1 MNNCKYRKNEIVR
14 GNVMKKRSLLVTLF
28 LCIIVSSVFAYGQ
41 YGGIPNEY
49 YSEYSD
55 GVAGYAGAKYCG
67 TTKNLTI
74 DEVHNDRWN
83 DVYNDKKL
91 SNLQPFSGKLS
102 KRESKLV
109 WCALSEYD
117 YAAGEIYAVN
127 YTLDSGHHYALSVQI
142 NSDGSITWKGFTY
155 DDAYYSST
163 GTK

>member
-1 MNNCKYRKNEIVR
+1 MQK
-14 GNVMKKRSLLVTLF
+14 GT
-28 LCIIVSSVFAYGQ
+28 VSDSPQ
-41 YGGIPNEY
+41 
-49 YSEYSD
+49 
-55 GVAGYAGAKYCG
+55 
-67 TTKNLTI
+67 
-74 DEVHNDRWN
+74 
-83 DVYNDKKL
+83 KL

-127 YTLDSGHHYALSVQI
+127 YTLTGYSGHHYALTVQI
-142 NSDGSITWKGFTY
+142 ESDGSITWKGFTY

>member
-1 MNNCKYRKNEIVR
+1 M
-14 GNVMKKRSLLVTLF
+14 SF
-28 LCIIVSSVFAYGQ
+28 LYPI
-41 YGGIPNEY
+41 
-49 YSEYSD
+49 
-55 GVAGYAGAKYCG
+55 KYCG

-74 DEVHNDRWN
+74 SEVHNDRWN
-83 DVYNDKKL
+83 DAYNDKNC

-102 KRESKLV
+102 KKEIALIS
-109 WCALSEYD
+109 CALSEYD

-127 YTLDSGHHYALSVQI
+127 YTLDGNSGHHYALSVQI